1 MVYVIT
7 IVISVL
13 IALALVYFSGLST
26 QGEAGPRKK
35 KSDGEPKS
43 IDASA
48 IDEFLEQAIN
58 EKLGSLAGHSRQV
71 TKVISEVFNKELEK
85 RVTQTS
91 QEITKKYETI
101 VQDKVKSEE
110 IAWKKLEKVSEDKKR
125 PKRLSAVF
133 PTGWWW
139 WMPKVT

>member
-13 IALALVYFSGLST
+13 IALALVYFSGLSA
-26 QGEAGPRKK
+26 QGEGGQGKK

-43 IDASA
+43 IDAPA

-58 EKLGSLAGHSRQV
+58 EKLGSLAGSSRQV
-71 TKVISEVFNKELEK
+71 TKVISEVFNKELER

-133 PTGWWW
+133 PTGW
-139 WMPKVT
+139 